1 MIWKIFLII
10 DLCFHLVAIFE
21 GKLLISSH
29 ENWIQI
35 DVNSQTYLIVC
46 HIRIITLYIKIYT
59 KSKTISIIQT
69 NHQRTFSIG
78 RMCIENVFWCQI
90 CILDNYLS
98 CEGEFLFFN
107 YCSPLVFETLTK
119 QYNIE
124 NYDGDDDTCD
134 WEAMSR
140 VQEKSINNTLATIA
154 TKTITLRVERLTFIY
169 WMDR

>member
-35 DVNSQTYLIVC
+35 DVNRQTYFVVC
-46 HIRIITLYIKIYT
+46 HIRIIYT
-59 KSKTISIIQT
+59 KSKTISIIYT
-69 NHQRTFSIG
+69 NHQRTIFIG
-78 RMCIENVFWCQI
+78 HRCIENVFWCQI
-90 CILDNYLS
+90 CFLDNYLS

-119 QYNIE
+119 QYNNE

>member
-35 DVNSQTYLIVC
+35 DVNSQTYLVVC
-46 HIRIITLYIKIYT
+46 HIRISHIMLWLRLQITLYFKIYT

-69 NHQRTFSIG
+69 NHQRTFFIG

-98 CEGEFLFFN
+98 CEGEFLF
-107 YCSPLVFETLTK
+107 SIIVPLSFLK
-119 QYNIE
+119 H
-124 NYDGDDDTCD
+124 
-134 WEAMSR
+134 WP
-140 VQEKSINNTLATIA
+140 NNTK
-154 TKTITLRVERLTFIY
+154 TKTMMAMMTLAIEKQWVECRKSQ
-169 WMDR
+169 

>member
-35 DVNSQTYLIVC
+35 DVNRQTYFVVC
-46 HIRIITLYIKIYT
+46 HIRIT
-59 KSKTISIIQT
+59 KSKTISIIYT
-69 NHQRTFSIG
+69 NHQRTIFIG
-78 RMCIENVFWCQI
+78 RRCIENVFWCQI

-107 YCSPLVFETLTK
+107 YCSPLIFETLTK
-119 QYNIE
+119 QYNNE